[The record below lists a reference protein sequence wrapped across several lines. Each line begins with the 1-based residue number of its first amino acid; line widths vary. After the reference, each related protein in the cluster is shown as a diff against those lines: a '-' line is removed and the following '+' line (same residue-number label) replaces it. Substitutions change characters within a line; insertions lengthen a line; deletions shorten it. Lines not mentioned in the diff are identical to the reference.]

1 MDRLQLFN
9 TSKLNNLLN
18 KRSKE
23 TKFGE
28 TVKIPSKLTSI
39 YDTISS
45 LDVDFVLFGVPEDV
59 GVFANHGKTGT
70 SGSWEATLKILL
82 NIQTNPFTRPD
93 RVLILGS
100 LDYSDV
106 IEKTNLLDS
115 DSKKDIQKA
124 RKRVEKIDRDVTH
137 LVSTIVKS
145 GKTPIVIGGGHNNS
159 YGNIKGSALGI
170 GKPINAINFDAHT
183 DFRSEEGRHSGNGF
197 SYAFAEGFLSRYFV
211 FGLHENYTSQA
222 IFQGLNKIKNVKFN
236 TYESIA
242 VRKELKYGKALK
254 QGLQFIQDNA
264 FGVEVDCDS
273 IINTTSSAMTP
284 SAFSVEQARQ
294 FVHFYGKEENSCYLH
309 ICEAA
314 PTPENASQV
323 GKLITYL
330 ITDFIRAKLL

>member
-9 TSKLNNLLN
+9 SSQLSALLQ

-23 TKFGE
+23 SKFGE
-28 TVKIPSKLTSI
+28 KVKLPSKLTSI
-39 YDTISS
+39 YDTISN
-45 LDVDFVLFGVPEDV
+45 LDVDFVIFGVPEDV

-70 SGSWEATLKILL
+70 SGAWEATIKILL
-82 NIQTNPFTRPD
+82 NIQNNQFTQPD
-93 RVLILGS
+93 RVLILGA
-100 LDYSDV
+100 LDYSDL
-106 IEKTNLLDS
+106 IEKTNLS
-115 DSKKDIQKA
+115 DSNTKKDIQKA
-124 RKRVEKIDRDVTH
+124 RKRVEKIDRDVTY
-137 LVSTIVKS
+137 LVNLIVKS

-159 YGNIKGSALGI
+159 YGNIKGSALGF
-170 GKPINAINFDAHT
+170 GKSINAINFDAHT

-197 SYAFAEGFLSRYFV
+197 SYAFAEGFLSKYFV
-211 FGLHENYTSQA
+211 FGLHENYTSETILQS
-222 IFQGLNKIKNVKFN
+222 LKKIKNVNFN

-254 QGLQFIQDNA
+254 QGLQFINDKS

-294 FVHFYGKEENSCYLH
+294 FVHFYGKEEQACYLH

-314 PTPENASQV
+314 PTIENASQV